1 MIPFKDIRWAF
12 TALLA
17 VALCYALA
25 YFLNQKYKRHFG
37 KDGFSQLVALGYF
50 FGGAITIILSGML
63 QFTED
68 WSWLKALFLLA
79 ITAGTS
85 FILDYIYIIK
95 GHPAIR
101 THTKKEDA

>member
-25 YFLNQKYKRHFG
+25 YFLNQRYKRNFG

-50 FGGAITIILSGML
+50 FGGAVSIILSGIL
-63 QFTED
+63 QFSED

-79 ITAGTS
+79 ITAGTAL
-85 FILDYIYIIK
+85 ILDYIYIIK
-95 GHPAIR
+95 GHPTIR
-101 THTKKEDA
+101 TPKRK